1 MDNKSSANSLQTP
14 FNGEAFVIGD
24 TKKEAYLQVE
34 HFDNGGAGVSYQ
46 DFDRIN
52 HGGDYRQSKGVD
64 IEKTNDVG
72 GGYNLFWLAN
82 DEWLE
87 YTTDVTAGT
96 YDLKFR
102 VAAPNDTS
110 GSLNVKLDDKLLG
123 QVTVTGTNDWQ
134 NWRTIELQD
143 VELDGGEDKILRL
156 EVDGGYFNLNW
167 LAFEQ
172 QGAND
177 GTKDAAN
184 NKVENAIV
192 ESKSSVLNAVEA
204 QNTNNVNTSNVK
216 ARSTDDF
223 LDSIGVIVQ
232 AGNRETAYG
241 NFDSV
246 IKPRLDELDVRHLR
260 TNVSPD
266 DDTTISRLKELAKLG
281 MEFNLVMD
289 PEELNLDESVA
300 LVEEFGAAVESVEG
314 PNEWNHTR
322 NETYEGQNFP
332 NGLSNY
338 QADLYRAIKSDPDTA
353 NIPVIAPSLSNA
365 FGVKTDVAELGR
377 VKADFN
383 NAHHYPS
390 GLNPYNDELFW
401 HLPIYYKL
409 SGADKP
415 LIVTETGYF
424 NSTQYPKGISEEAA
438 GKYLPRLLLEYFNLG
453 IERTYLYELINDRAS
468 DSREFN
474 FGLLRA
480 DGSKKPGFVA
490 IENMIDILDSG
501 GVGSS
506 GGRNSL
512 DFAIGGDT
520 KDIHQTLLSKEDGK
534 FYLALWQEV
543 PSYDLNT
550 NSNINVPAK
559 NLTLN
564 FGSNIQQAKVYE
576 PNLSKESQQ
585 TVSNVNSMDVNV
597 SDKVMLLEVVV

>member
-1 MDNKSSANSLQTP
+1 MDIDSSTNLQTP
-14 FNGEAFVIGD
+14 FNGEPFTIGNNND
-24 TKKEAYLQVE
+24 PLQAQN
-34 HFDNGGAGVSYQ
+34 FDKGGVGVSYK
-46 DFDRIN
+46 DLDPIN
-52 HGGDYRQSKGVD
+52 NGGDYRQNEGVD
-64 IEKTNDVG
+64 IDKTNDVSG
-72 GGYNLFWLAN
+72 GHHLGWLAS

-87 YTTDVTAGT
+87 YTTDVNQGT

-123 QVTVTGTNDWQ
+123 KVTVTGTNGWENWQ
-134 NWRTIELQD
+134 TIELPN

-156 EVDGGYFNLNW
+156 EVGDGGNFNLNW

-172 QGAND
+172 KDANNGAND
-177 GTKDAAN
+177 KN
-184 NKVENAIV
+184 NKVENVTV

-216 ARSTDDF
+216 ARSANDF

-246 IKPRLDELDVRHLR
+246 IKPRLDELDVRHVR

-266 DDTTISRLKELAKLG
+266 DNKTITRLKELAKLG
-281 MEFNLVMD
+281 IEFNLVMD
-289 PEELNLDESVA
+289 PRELSPNESVG
-300 LVEEFGAAVESVEG
+300 LVEKFGSAIESVEG

-322 NETYEGQNFP
+322 KETYKGQNFP
-332 NGLSNY
+332 EGLRNY
-338 QADLYRAIKSDPDTA
+338 QADLYQAIKSDPDTA
-353 NIPVIAPSLSNA
+353 NIPVIAPGLSNA
-365 FGVKTDVAELGR
+365 FGVKTDVAELGQ

-390 GLNPYNDELFW
+390 GKQPYNDELFW
-401 HLPIYYKL
+401 HLPIYYKIA
-409 SGADKP
+409 GGDKP

-424 NSTQYPKGISEEAA
+424 NSVQYPKGVSEEAA

-453 IERTYLYELINDRAS
+453 IERTYIYELINDRSS

-474 FGLLRA
+474 FGLLQS

-501 GVGSS
+501 GAGSS
-506 GGRNSL
+506 GGGNSL
-512 DFAIGGDT
+512 DFALQGDT
-520 KDIHQTLLSKEDGK
+520 KNIHQTLLSKQNGK

-543 PSYDLNT
+543 PSFDLNS

-559 NLTLN
+559 NLTVN
-564 FGSNIQQAKVYE
+564 FGGNIKQAKVYE
-576 PNLSKESQQ
+576 PNISKESQK
-585 TVSNVNSMDVNV
+585 TASNVNSMDISV
-597 SDKVMLLEVVV
+597 SDKVTLLEVNA